1 MHDVVVVAAEQDTV
15 TQAGRAAVGNGHDV
29 VSVAPGCGSIA
40 ARERAAAIAQDQSS
54 PEGTA
59 EEPLRPADVENRTLG
74 PRARPE

>member
-1 MHDVVVVAAEQDTV
+1 MHDVVVSAVEQDEV
-15 TQAGRAAVGNGHDV
+15 AEAGAAAAGVAENV
-29 VSVAPGCGSIA
+29 VSVAPGCGPIA